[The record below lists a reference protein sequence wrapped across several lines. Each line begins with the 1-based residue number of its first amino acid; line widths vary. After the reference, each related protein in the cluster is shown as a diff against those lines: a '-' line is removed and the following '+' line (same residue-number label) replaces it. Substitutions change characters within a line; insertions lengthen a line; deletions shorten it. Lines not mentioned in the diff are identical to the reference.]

1 MRAEARLRKNDA
13 AGALADVNFVRASRT
28 ATTPAK
34 PLTSITLDLLFRERG
49 FEFYWEMLRRTDMI
63 RFGKYEGTWTEK
75 TNTDKQK
82 RVFPIPQTA
91 IDGASNLPGYL
102 VQNPG
107 Y

>member
-1 MRAEARLRKNDA
+1 MEDVSRPAGQGAARAA
-13 AGALADVNFVRASRT
+13 RT

-34 PLTSITLDLLFRERG
+34 PLTGTLTLDLLFRERG
-49 FEFYWEMLRRTDMI
+49 FEFYWESQRRTDMI

-75 TNTDKQK
+75 SNADKQK
-82 RVFPIPQTA
+82 RLFPIPQTA